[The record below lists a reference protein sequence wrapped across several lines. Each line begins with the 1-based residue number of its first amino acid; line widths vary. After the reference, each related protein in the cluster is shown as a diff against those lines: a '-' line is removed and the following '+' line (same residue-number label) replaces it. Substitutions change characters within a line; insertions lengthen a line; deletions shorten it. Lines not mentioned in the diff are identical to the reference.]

1 MKRKARIAAAVVLA
15 FLPIF
20 GLLGCG
26 ESEKF
31 TADDLV
37 LIHTVYYGTERNPVY
52 CSALKK
58 EENGWLFSADCLVGE
73 QKEHYASFESFP
85 VPAEDA
91 AGFLQIISEDG
102 EIKKLYKH
110 RNPIRFFHIS
120 DVPARSLGMTFC
132 DGSTIKD
139 NSLNI
144 NERRDLFLY
153 NTVTR
158 TAKPKNDDS
167 GGGSSTHTSSSGT
180 TNGGGGGKF

>member
-52 CSALKK
+52 CFALKK

-85 VPAEDA
+85 IPAEDA

-102 EIKKLYKH
+102 EIKKLYRH

-120 DVPARSLGMTFC
+120 DVSTMEKDAELG
-132 DGSTIKD
+132 DRALDYLYVLADRYYKD
-139 NSLNI
+139 AESSA
-144 NERRDLFLY
+144 ETPQD
-153 NTVTR
+153 
-158 TAKPKNDDS
+158 TA
-167 GGGSSTHTSSSGT
+167 TS
-180 TNGGGGGKF
+180 